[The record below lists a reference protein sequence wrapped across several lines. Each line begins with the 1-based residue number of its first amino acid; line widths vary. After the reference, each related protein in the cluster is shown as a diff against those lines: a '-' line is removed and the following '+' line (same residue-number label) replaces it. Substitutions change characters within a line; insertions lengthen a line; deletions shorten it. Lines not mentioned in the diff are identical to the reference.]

1 MRENKERRATVAAMT
16 RQMSTET
23 RDTHIITEFVH
34 GSKLAGAA
42 FVAMFAF
49 LALGVVV
56 FGW

>member
-1 MRENKERRATVAAMT
+1 MTTKNKATRHSCSYSAS
-16 RQMSTET
+16 MSTET